1 MHLVH
6 VVQVKNINIAMER
19 LLNYYRK
26 LMLEKFPIKIPV
38 FPLRNAIFF
47 PETNLPLNIFEPRYL
62 KMVEKAIKNDG
73 VIGMIQS
80 KEVDG
85 DVFKVGCL
93 GKINDHKK
101 TADGRILINLYG
113 LSRFKIDKEINNNE
127 PFREFQVNYDFFKND
142 TNHKYLIE
150 EDAFKKFIENSKK
163 LFEKQGMALNWRE
176 LSKLKKTQQIYTL
189 VMISPFSVSEKQ
201 KLLEIPQVND
211 IAKTF
216 VELTSFAFYEDTTK
230 INIIQ

>member
-1 MHLVH
+1 
-6 VVQVKNINIAMER
+6 
-19 LLNYYRK
+19 
-26 LMLEKFPIKIPV
+26 MLEKFPIKIPV

-62 KMVEKAIKNDG
+62 KMVEKAIKSDG

-85 DVFKVGCL
+85 EVFKVGCL

-101 TADGRILINLYG
+101 TGDGRILINLYG

-142 TNHKYLIE
+142 TNNKYLVE
-150 EDAFKKFIENSKK
+150 ENTFKKFIENSKK
-163 LFEKQGMALNWRE
+163 LFEKQGMGLNWQE
-176 LSKLKKTQQIYTL
+176 LSKIKKTQQIYTL

-216 VELTSFAFYEDTTK
+216 IELTSFAFYEDTTK
-230 INIIQ
+230 NNIIQ

>member
-1 MHLVH
+1 
-6 VVQVKNINIAMER
+6 
-19 LLNYYRK
+19 
-26 LMLEKFPIKIPV
+26 MLEKLPIKIPV

-62 KMVEKAIKNDG
+62 KMVEKAIKSDG

-85 DVFKVGCL
+85 EVFKVGCL

-101 TADGRILINLYG
+101 TGDGRILINLYG

-142 TNHKYLIE
+142 TNNKYLVE
-150 EDAFKKFIENSKK
+150 ENTFKKFIENSKK
-163 LFEKQGMALNWRE
+163 LFEKQGMGLNWRE
-176 LSKLKKTQQIYTL
+176 LSKIKKTQQIYTL

-230 INIIQ
+230 NNIIQ

>member
-1 MHLVH
+1 
-6 VVQVKNINIAMER
+6 
-19 LLNYYRK
+19 
-26 LMLEKFPIKIPV
+26 
-38 FPLRNAIFF
+38 
-47 PETNLPLNIFEPRYL
+47 
-62 KMVEKAIKNDG
+62 
-73 VIGMIQS
+73 MIQS

-85 DVFKVGCL
+85 EVFNVGCL

-101 TADGRILINLYG
+101 TGDGRILINLYG

-142 TNHKYLIE
+142 TNNKYLVE
-150 EDAFKKFIENSKK
+150 ENIFKKFIENSKK
-163 LFEKQGMALNWRE
+163 LFEKQGMGLNWRE
-176 LSKLKKTQQIYTL
+176 LSKIKKTQQIYTL

-211 IAKTF
+211 IAETF

-230 INIIQ
+230 NNIIQ

>member
-1 MHLVH
+1 
-6 VVQVKNINIAMER
+6 
-19 LLNYYRK
+19 
-26 LMLEKFPIKIPV
+26 MLEKFPIKIPV

-62 KMVEKAIKNDG
+62 KMVEKAIKSDG

-85 DVFKVGCL
+85 EVFKDGCL

-101 TADGRILINLYG
+101 TGDGRILINLYG

-142 TNHKYLIE
+142 TNNKYLVE
-150 EDAFKKFIENSKK
+150 ENTFKKFIENSKK
-163 LFEKQGMALNWRE
+163 LFEKQGMGLNWQE
-176 LSKLKKTQQIYTL
+176 LSKIKKTQQIYTL

-230 INIIQ
+230 NNIIQ

>member
-1 MHLVH
+1 
-6 VVQVKNINIAMER
+6 
-19 LLNYYRK
+19 
-26 LMLEKFPIKIPV
+26 MLEKFPIKIPV

-62 KMVEKAIKNDG
+62 KMVEKAIKSDG

-85 DVFKVGCL
+85 EVFKVGCL

-101 TADGRILINLYG
+101 TGDGRILINLYG
-113 LSRFKIDKEINNNE
+113 LSRFKIDKEVNNNE

-142 TNHKYLIE
+142 TNNKYLVE
-150 EDAFKKFIENSKK
+150 ENTFKKFIENSKK
-163 LFEKQGMALNWRE
+163 LFEKQGMGLNWQE
-176 LSKLKKTQQIYTL
+176 LSKIKKTQQIYTL

-230 INIIQ
+230 NNIIQ

>member
-1 MHLVH
+1 
-6 VVQVKNINIAMER
+6 
-19 LLNYYRK
+19 
-26 LMLEKFPIKIPV
+26 MLEKFPIKIPV

-62 KMVEKAIKNDG
+62 KMVEKAIKSDG

-101 TADGRILINLYG
+101 TGDGRILINLYG

-142 TNHKYLIE
+142 TNNKYLVE
-150 EDAFKKFIENSKK
+150 ENTFKKFIENSKK
-163 LFEKQGMALNWRE
+163 LFEKQGMGLNWRE
-176 LSKLKKTQQIYTL
+176 LSKIKKTQQIYTL

-230 INIIQ
+230 NNIIQ

>member
-1 MHLVH
+1 
-6 VVQVKNINIAMER
+6 
-19 LLNYYRK
+19 
-26 LMLEKFPIKIPV
+26 MLEKFPIKIPV

-62 KMVEKAIKNDG
+62 KMVEKAIKSDG

-85 DVFKVGCL
+85 EVFKVGCL

-101 TADGRILINLYG
+101 TGDGRILINLYG

-142 TNHKYLIE
+142 TNNKYLVE
-150 EDAFKKFIENSKK
+150 ENTFKKFIENSKK
-163 LFEKQGMALNWRE
+163 LFEKQGMGLNWRE
-176 LSKLKKTQQIYTL
+176 LSKIKKTQQIYTL

-230 INIIQ
+230 NNIIQ

>member
-1 MHLVH
+1 
-6 VVQVKNINIAMER
+6 
-19 LLNYYRK
+19 
-26 LMLEKFPIKIPV
+26 MLEKFPIKIPV

-62 KMVEKAIKNDG
+62 KMVEKAIKSDG

-85 DVFKVGCL
+85 EVFKVGCL

-101 TADGRILINLYG
+101 TGDGRILINLYG

-142 TNHKYLIE
+142 TNNKYLVE
-150 EDAFKKFIENSKK
+150 ENTFKKFIENSKK
-163 LFEKQGMALNWRE
+163 LFEKQGMGLNWQE
-176 LSKLKKTQQIYTL
+176 LSKIKKTQQIYTL
-189 VMISPFSVSEKQ
+189 VMVSPFSVSEKQ

-230 INIIQ
+230 NNIIQ